1 MGNRRW
7 LWIAAALLLMLMRPS
22 EAARPQTG
30 RASGFKSIFNGRNTQ
45 GWHWSHS
52 AHHGM
57 TALAVVEDGTLIL
70 KPRPFGQGGIF
81 LTDKTYKD
89 FELRLEANP
98 DPGYNS
104 GVFLR
109 SSEGGSAY
117 QIELVRPGNTG
128 ALLGESMLMSTP
140 VYVGARADIN
150 TVWRDGE
157 WNAMRVRMEGAA
169 PHITL
174 WINDVKMWEAQ
185 LPRNDQI
192 AGLYGGMI
200 GLQLHWTAAYSE
212 ATGARGAPAG
222 PAQAQRF
229 RNIAI
234 RELD

>member
-1 MGNRRW
+1 MGRRRPF
-7 LWIAAALLLMLMRPS
+7 AGVVALLLIVAPVGALPQVGTIPTGFRP
-22 EAARPQTG
+22 
-30 RASGFKSIFNGRNTQ
+30 IFNGTNTD

-52 AHHGM
+52 SHHGM
-57 TALAVVEDGTLIL
+57 TAQAVVEDGVLIL
-70 KPRPFGQGGIF
+70 KPHPFGQGGIF
-81 LTDKTYKD
+81 LTDKIYKD
-89 FELRLEANP
+89 FDLSLEANP

-128 ALLGESMLMSTP
+128 GLLGESMPLSAPTYIGP
-140 VYVGARADIN
+140 RVDIN
-150 TVWRDGE
+150 TVWKDGE
-157 WNAMRVRMEGAA
+157 WNAMRVRMVGAA

-174 WINDVKMWEAQ
+174 WINDVKMWEVQ

-200 GLQLHWTAAYSE
+200 GLQLHWSAAYSQ
-212 ATGARGAPAG
+212 ATGARGGPAG
-222 PAQAQRF
+222 PPQSQRF

-234 RELD
+234 KELN